1 VIGTVPSR
9 QGKQGRLS
17 LLILDNPIYAS
28 VVVYIIQLRATLN
41 KLVTEETNSK
51 QRLTEMLSYLDQFSS
66 VVAAATC
73 GTESGHNM
81 KF

>member
-1 VIGTVPSR
+1 VIGAVPSR

-41 KLVTEETNSK
+41 KLVTEETNS
-51 QRLTEMLSYLDQFSS
+51 
-66 VVAAATC
+66 
-73 GTESGHNM
+73 
-81 KF
+81 